1 MKVIRDE
8 DKKSN
13 TYIKHFEVK
22 KGTIQKNTRKNA
34 SAVEITT
41 EDYNDLVVYM
51 ADGSKPRYAN
61 VEENK
66 VKLLQLMTEQHLRNK
81 MCEEELDD
89 KYCKNIAKSV
99 VFFIGGLVA
108 VAAMVNG
115 VPNQDYL
122 LFANAMRIS
131 FPTIILVYGGIK
143 GIIAKKIYNK
153 IKEIKKNDY
162 LLENEEVLS
171 EADLEN
177 ENILENVKDKDKAV
191 IAEIKEEKDKDND
204 KHYFD
209 INSIDGLSLD
219 ALKKIKANIEREN
232 YLGLVTVQEEVKDTS
247 ETKGKPLVKN

>member
-13 TYIKHFEVK
+13 KYIVRFEVE

-34 SAVEITT
+34 SAIEITT

-61 VEENK
+61 IEKNK
-66 VKLLQLMTEQHLRNK
+66 VRALELMSKQHLRNK
-81 MCEEELDD
+81 ECEEKLDD

-99 VFFIGGLVA
+99 AFFIGGLVA
-108 VAAMVNG
+108 VGAMVNG
-115 VPNQDYL
+115 VPNPNHL
-122 LFANAMRIS
+122 LFANAIRIG

-162 LLENEEVLS
+162 LLENEEVLNK
-171 EADLEN
+171 ADLEN
-177 ENILENVKDKDKAV
+177 KNILENVKTKDKSV
-191 IAEIKEEKDKDND
+191 IAGIKQEKDKEND

-219 ALKKIKANIEREN
+219 ALRKIKANIEREN
-232 YLGLVTVQEEVKDTS
+232 YLGLVRSDDKVKGNTES
-247 ETKGKPLVKN
+247 KGTAYVKK